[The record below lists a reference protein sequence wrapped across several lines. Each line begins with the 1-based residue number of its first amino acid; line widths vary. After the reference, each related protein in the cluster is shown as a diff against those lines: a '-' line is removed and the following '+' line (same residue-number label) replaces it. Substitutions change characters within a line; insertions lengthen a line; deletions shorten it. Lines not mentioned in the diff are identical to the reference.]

1 MGVVVVVVVIDVRG
15 RFIRVFVVGR
25 GGIGVVEGIRR
36 REAEE
41 SPEAESEA
49 TQLLQWEAADEIQQL
64 LAGQPLW
71 HARYELPCVGGHVR
85 HREHHQAVEHHLF
98 GVLNCPAF
106 ILQLFAS
113 FLFLSTKISHHHVF
127 SLQFL
132 PSKIP
137 TQQEKSQEIWAPKTL
152 FANGEA
158 AENTVLHPPT
168 LRVYALVLAR
178 PRYLRLLAQ
187 NCCRSCA
194 AAI

>member
-1 MGVVVVVVVIDVRG
+1 MNPSKRESIRMGVVVVVVVIDVRG

-85 HREHHQAVEHHLF
+85 HREHHQAVEHH
-98 GVLNCPAF
+98 
-106 ILQLFAS
+106 
-113 FLFLSTKISHHHVF
+113 F
-127 SLQFL
+127 SLSVSPVSLSLSGQAKLCF
-132 PSKIP
+132 SD
-137 TQQEKSQEIWAPKTL
+137 SVL
-152 FANGEA
+152 F
-158 AENTVLHPPT
+158 
-168 LRVYALVLAR
+168 
-178 PRYLRLLAQ
+178 
-187 NCCRSCA
+187 
-194 AAI
+194 